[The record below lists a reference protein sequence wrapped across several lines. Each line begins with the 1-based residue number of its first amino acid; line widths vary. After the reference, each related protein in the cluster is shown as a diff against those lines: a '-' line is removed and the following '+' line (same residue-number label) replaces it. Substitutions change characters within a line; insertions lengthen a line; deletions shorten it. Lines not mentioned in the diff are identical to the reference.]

1 MIFIFFYMTL
11 FTVTLISDTILTFF
25 EIWILKTSYEVE
37 NFKYVKLLKFLEIC
51 SVIIFFITK
60 LSIFLTGITIITFA
74 ILCFIT
80 LIYDFC
86 KKKINKRDFEINFIF
101 FLIDPIIMCSMIVVA
116 FMLILLL

>member
-37 NFKYVKLLKFLEIC
+37 NFKYVKLLKFLERW

-60 LSIFLTGITIITFA
+60 LSIFLTGIAIITFA

-101 FLIDPIIMCSMIVVA
+101 FLIDPIIMCSMIVAA

>member
-51 SVIIFFITK
+51 SVIIFFYNKTFN
-60 LSIFLTGITIITFA
+60 IFNRNSN
-74 ILCFIT
+74 
-80 LIYDFC
+80 YYFC
-86 KKKINKRDFEINFIF
+86 N
-101 FLIDPIIMCSMIVVA
+101 
-116 FMLILLL
+116 FMLYNTNL

>member
-25 EIWILKTSYEVE
+25 KIWILKTSYEVE

-60 LSIFLTGITIITFA
+60 LSIFLTGIAIITFA

-101 FLIDPIIMCSMIVVA
+101 FLIDPIIMCSMIIVA

>member
-25 EIWILKTSYEVE
+25 EIWILKTSYEVK

-60 LSIFLTGITIITFA
+60 LSIFLTGIAIITFA